1 MAPSAQLPDN
11 CTFFLALWVNFP
23 NLWVIVGNYPYYSLL
38 KREMGTQTFTGEF
51 RYSIDSKGRLNIP
64 AKFRKALPETSEDT
78 FVVTRGLDKNI
89 IAYSLDKW
97 QQIEEDLLKLSPRL
111 PEHRAYKRQAT
122 RFAMPLKFDSQGR
135 VVLPANLL
143 EIAGIEKD
151 VVIIGMIDEI
161 EIWDPDILKRYEENE
176 FQLDAEDI
184 EAIDNYTRSP

>member
-1 MAPSAQLPDN
+1 
-11 CTFFLALWVNFP
+11 
-23 NLWVIVGNYPYYSLL
+23 
-38 KREMGTQTFTGEF
+38 
-51 RYSIDSKGRLNIP
+51 
-64 AKFRKALPETSEDT
+64 
-78 FVVTRGLDKNI
+78 
-89 IAYSLDKW
+89 
-97 QQIEEDLLKLSPRL
+97 
-111 PEHRAYKRQAT
+111 
-122 RFAMPLKFDSQGR
+122 MPLKFDSQGR